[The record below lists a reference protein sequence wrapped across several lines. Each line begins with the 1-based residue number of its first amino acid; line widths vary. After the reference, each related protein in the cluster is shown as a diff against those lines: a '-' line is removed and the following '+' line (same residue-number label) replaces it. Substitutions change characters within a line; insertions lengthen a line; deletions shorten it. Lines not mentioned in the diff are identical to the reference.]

1 MTHSDPKE
9 DEQNIESE
17 ESQNTSTFPEQKEYE
32 DMIAVKKEF
41 IDKDFE
47 HQEKYSGR
55 NCASLCLPS
64 LEELDYKLNEYDLN
78 RKNLFNCLLCT
89 AQFNKKLFLT
99 EHIEQVHDGKKIKC
113 VVCDIAFTNKTNL
126 NTHIASVHE
135 KKKPFEC
142 TDCQIKFTA
151 KASLKQHIDRIHLKK
166 KPGIQCSLCDYCC
179 FKVW

>member
-1 MTHSDPKE
+1 M
-9 DEQNIESE
+9 
-17 ESQNTSTFPEQKEYE
+17 
-32 DMIAVKKEF
+32 
-41 IDKDFE
+41 
-47 HQEKYSGR
+47 
-55 NCASLCLPS
+55 
-64 LEELDYKLNEYDLN
+64 DYNLNEYDPN

-166 KPGIQCSLCDYCC
+166 KPDIQCSLCDYCC